1 MKTLYIE
8 CKMGAAGDMLMSA
21 LFELLSDEEQSK
33 FINTINR
40 LLGSDIQIDVENKK
54 TCGIC
59 GSHIHVKVMGIEEN
73 PLDNTLH
80 ENEKIHVHI
89 QESNSTNH
97 HDCNFT
103 HDNNHNINQ
112 DHYHNHNHNHNHY
125 HNHYS
130 YDSVKHIIENM
141 DIDDNVKHNALS
153 IYEIIGNAEAKVHNT
168 SLENIHFHEVGSLD
182 AMVDIMGC
190 CILISYINPDKI
202 ICSPIHVGNGT
213 VKCAHGV
220 LPVPAPAT
228 AEILQQIPYYTG
240 SIDTELCTPTG
251 AAILRHF
258 VDEFCDMPTMNI
270 EKIGYGIG
278 NKEFD
283 IANAVRIFYGN
294 LSNTNAKIAKH
305 VSSDCEDYL
314 IDHILEISCNL
325 DDMTGEEL
333 GYAMEV
339 LLDAGAL
346 DVFFQPI
353 YMKKNRPGV
362 LLKCFCEK
370 SKKELFTD
378 LFFRHT
384 TTRGVRY
391 MEYDR
396 TKLSSS
402 FEEIQTCA
410 GSVRNK
416 ISTGK
421 EIRKSKLEFD
431 DLKKIAKALD
441 VSLDEAK
448 KLIFDTGAAPR

>member
-40 LLGSDIQIDVENKK
+40 LFGSDIQIDVENKK

-59 GSHIHVKVMGIEEN
+59 GSHIHVKVMGIEET

-80 ENEKIHVHI
+80 KNEKIHVHI
-89 QESNSTNH
+89 QESNSTHH
-97 HDCNFT
+97 HDHDYNFN
-103 HDNNHNINQ
+103 HNNNHNFNQ
-112 DHYHNHNHNHNHY
+112 DHSHSHHHT
-125 HNHYS
+125 HYS
-130 YDSVKHIIENM
+130 YESVRHIIENL
-141 DIDDNVKHNALS
+141 DIEDTVKHNALS
-153 IYEIIGNAEAKVHNT
+153 IYELIGNAEAKVHNT

-182 AMVDIMGC
+182 AMVDIVGC

-294 LSNTNAKIAKH
+294 LSSTNTKIAKH

-314 IDHILEISCNL
+314 IDNILEISCNL

-402 FEEIQTCA
+402 FEEIQTSA
-410 GSVRNK
+410 GTVRNK

-431 DLKKIAKALD
+431 DLKKIANALNI
-441 VSLDEAK
+441 SLSDAK
-448 KLIFDTGAAPR
+448 KIIYDIGDCLL

>member
-21 LFELLSDEEQSK
+21 LFELLSDEEK
-33 FINTINR
+33 PEFINTINR
-40 LLGSDIQIDVENKK
+40 LFGSDIQIDVENKI

-73 PLDNTLH
+73 TFDNTLH
-80 ENEKIHVHI
+80 ESNKNHVHI
-89 QESNSTNH
+89 QETNNNH
-97 HDCNFT
+97 HHNY
-103 HDNNHNINQ
+103 NH
-112 DHYHNHNHNHNHY
+112 HHT
-125 HNHYS
+125 HYS
-130 YDSVKHIIENM
+130 YESVKHIIENL
-141 DIDDNVKHNALS
+141 DIDDTVKHNALS

-182 AMVDIMGC
+182 AMVDIVGC
-190 CILISYINPDKI
+190 CILIAYLNPDKI

-213 VKCAHGV
+213 IRCAHGI

-240 SIDTELCTPTG
+240 AIDTELCTPTG
-251 AAILRHF
+251 AAILKHF

-283 IANAVRIFYGN
+283 IANAVRIFYGK
-294 LSNTNAKIAKH
+294 LADTNINSARQI
-305 VSSDCEDYL
+305 SSDCENYL
-314 IDHILEISCNL
+314 LDHILEISCNL
-325 DDMTGEEL
+325 DDMTGEDL

-353 YMKKNRPGV
+353 YMKKNRPGI

-370 SKKELFTD
+370 SKKDLFTD

-402 FEEIQTCA
+402 FEEIQTSA
-410 GSVRNK
+410 SSVRNK

-441 VSLDEAK
+441 ISLEEAK
-448 KLIFDTGAAPR
+448 KLIIDKGSCLL

>member
-40 LLGSDIQIDVENKK
+40 LFGSDIQIDVENKK
-54 TCGIC
+54 TSGIC

-80 ENEKIHVHI
+80 ENEKNHVHI
-89 QESNSTNH
+89 QESNSTHH
-97 HDCNFT
+97 HDHDYKFN
-103 HDNNHNINQ
+103 HDNNHNFNQ
-112 DHYHNHNHNHNHY
+112 DHSHSHLHT
-125 HNHYS
+125 HYS
-130 YDSVKHIIENM
+130 YESVRHIIENL
-141 DIDDNVKHNALS
+141 DIEDTVKHNALS
-153 IYEIIGNAEAKVHNT
+153 IYELIGNAEAKVHNT
-168 SLENIHFHEVGSLD
+168 SLQNIHFHEVGSLD
-182 AMVDIMGC
+182 AMVDIVGC
-190 CILISYINPDKI
+190 CILISYINPDNI

-294 LSNTNAKIAKH
+294 LSSTNTKIAKH

-402 FEEIQTCA
+402 FEEIQTSA
-410 GSVRNK
+410 GTVRNK

-431 DLKKIAKALD
+431 DLKKIANALNI
-441 VSLDEAK
+441 SLEDAK
-448 KLIFDTGAAPR
+448 KIIYDMGDCLL

>member
-40 LLGSDIQIDVENKK
+40 LFSSDIQINVENKN

-59 GSHIHVKVMGIEEN
+59 GSHIHVKVMGIEES

-97 HDCNFT
+97 HDCNFA

-112 DHYHNHNHNHNHY
+112 DNYHNHNHNHNHY

-202 ICSPIHVGNGT
+202 ICSPIHVGN
-213 VKCAHGV
+213 
-220 LPVPAPAT
+220 
-228 AEILQQIPYYTG
+228 
-240 SIDTELCTPTG
+240 
-251 AAILRHF
+251 
-258 VDEFCDMPTMNI
+258 
-270 EKIGYGIG
+270 
-278 NKEFD
+278 
-283 IANAVRIFYGN
+283 
-294 LSNTNAKIAKH
+294 
-305 VSSDCEDYL
+305 
-314 IDHILEISCNL
+314 
-325 DDMTGEEL
+325 
-333 GYAMEV
+333 
-339 LLDAGAL
+339 
-346 DVFFQPI
+346 
-353 YMKKNRPGV
+353 
-362 LLKCFCEK
+362 
-370 SKKELFTD
+370 
-378 LFFRHT
+378 
-384 TTRGVRY
+384 
-391 MEYDR
+391 
-396 TKLSSS
+396 
-402 FEEIQTCA
+402 
-410 GSVRNK
+410 
-416 ISTGK
+416 
-421 EIRKSKLEFD
+421 
-431 DLKKIAKALD
+431 
-441 VSLDEAK
+441 
-448 KLIFDTGAAPR
+448 

>member
-1 MKTLYIE
+1 
-8 CKMGAAGDMLMSA
+8 
-21 LFELLSDEEQSK
+21 
-33 FINTINR
+33 
-40 LLGSDIQIDVENKK
+40 
-54 TCGIC
+54 
-59 GSHIHVKVMGIEEN
+59 
-73 PLDNTLH
+73 
-80 ENEKIHVHI
+80 
-89 QESNSTNH
+89 
-97 HDCNFT
+97 
-103 HDNNHNINQ
+103 
-112 DHYHNHNHNHNHY
+112 
-125 HNHYS
+125 
-130 YDSVKHIIENM
+130 
-141 DIDDNVKHNALS
+141 
-153 IYEIIGNAEAKVHNT
+153 
-168 SLENIHFHEVGSLD
+168 
-182 AMVDIMGC
+182 MGC

-240 SIDTELCTPTG
+240 SINTELCTPTG
-251 AAILRHF
+251 AAILKHF
-258 VDEFCDMPTMNI
+258 VDEFCDMPAMNI
-270 EKIGYGIG
+270 VKIGYGIG

-294 LSNTNAKIAKH
+294 LADTNTNSAKH
-305 VSSDCEDYL
+305 FSSDCEDYL

-402 FEEIQTCA
+402 FEEIQTSA
-410 GSVRNK
+410 GTVRNK

-431 DLKKIAKALD
+431 DLKKIANALNI
-441 VSLDEAK
+441 SLEDAK
-448 KLIFDTGAAPR
+448 KIIYDIGDCLL

>member
-40 LLGSDIQIDVENKK
+40 LFGSDIQIDVENKN

-59 GSHIHVKVMGIEEN
+59 GSHIHVKVMGIEES

-89 QESNSTNH
+89 QESNSTHH
-97 HDCNFT
+97 HDHDYKFN
-103 HDNNHNINQ
+103 HDNNHNFNQ
-112 DHYHNHNHNHNHY
+112 DHSHSHLHT
-125 HNHYS
+125 HYS
-130 YDSVKHIIENM
+130 YESVRHIIENL
-141 DIDDNVKHNALS
+141 DIEDTVKHNALS
-153 IYEIIGNAEAKVHNT
+153 IYELIGNAEAKVHNT
-168 SLENIHFHEVGSLD
+168 SLQNIHFHEVGSLD
-182 AMVDIMGC
+182 AMVDIVGC

-294 LSNTNAKIAKH
+294 LSSTNTKIAKH

-402 FEEIQTCA
+402 FEEIQTSA
-410 GSVRNK
+410 GTVRNK

-431 DLKKIAKALD
+431 DLKKIANALNI
-441 VSLDEAK
+441 SLEDAK
-448 KLIFDTGAAPR
+448 KIIYDMGDCLL